1 MPKRKRTPV
10 ETREKLERL
19 LNNKNMTLSD
29 SPEKAINQLVE
40 AIKGLQDGSAWI
52 GVQSR
57 GTLPYNQRNALTD
70 IGKVLNALRS
80 EVDNRKALR
89 QKQLNFANRTV
100 VPNETG
106 DSDFRLSALASNVT
120 GYWDEDNDF
129 VGDDS
134 DLKRAGEMK
143 LDGKKPT
150 SDAWSSWCA
159 VSDRISWS
167 AATRRW

>member
-10 ETREKLERL
+10 ETREKLGRL

-40 AIKGLQDGSAWI
+40 VIKGLEDGSAWI

-80 EVDNRKALR
+80 EVNNRKALR

-106 DSDFRLSALASNVT
+106 EYAGNGKF
-120 GYWDEDNDF
+120 YIQF
-129 VGDDS
+129 VNMGMGDCT
-134 DLKRAGEMK
+134 LITTPKG
-143 LDGKKPT
+143 
-150 SDAWSSWCA
+150 
-159 VSDRISWS
+159 V
-167 AATRRW
+167 